1 MIEIEE
7 KAENDVEIQQE
18 INMVS
23 SNQTTFYVTSK
34 FRGKNTLDDLI
45 KRLIQTDVE
54 GGLLAP
60 KE

>member
-1 MIEIEE
+1 VIEIEE